1 MRRREFITL
10 LGGASAAWPLAA
22 IAQQDGRVRR
32 IGFLFYT
39 VENDPAQQANL
50 NVLRETLAKLG
61 WIEGRNL
68 LIDLRWGAGDRGR
81 LESHAR
87 ELVSLAPAVI
97 VADAGAATRAAQRAT
112 QTIPIVY
119 LAGGDPVVVG
129 LLKNIARPEGNVTGF
144 KGVQPSLAGKWLEL
158 LKEAAPHVTRVAV
171 LYNSELLS
179 TQMRS
184 AYASVIATAG
194 SALSVQTSDTPVRDP
209 FTIVRAIDAFATEPN
224 GGLIV
229 LPTTTVG
236 ANSDTI
242 FRLTEQYRLPTIYGT
257 NRGLVEAGG
266 LMFYGADAAERTR
279 SAASYVDRLL
289 RGAKVSE
296 LPAQFPTKFELVI
309 NLKTAKAIGLQIP
322 GTLIARADEV
332 IE

>member
-1 MRRREFITL
+1 VAR
-10 LGGASAAWPLAA
+10 
-22 IAQQDGRVRR
+22 AQQAERVRR
-32 IGFLFYT
+32 VGVLIAGT
-39 VENDPAQQANL
+39 QNDRRRQVDVAA
-50 NVLRETLAKLG
+50 LREGLAKLG

-68 LIDLRWGAGDRGR
+68 RIDLRWGAGDVG
-81 LESHAR
+81 LLDTQAR

-119 LAGGDPVVVG
+119 LVGGDPVVVG
-129 LLKNIARPEGNVTGF
+129 LVRDIARPEGNVTGF
-144 KGVQPSLAGKWLEL
+144 YGVQPSLAGKWLEL

-184 AYASVIATAG
+184 AYMSAIAAAG
-194 SALSVQTSDTPVRDP
+194 SALSIEVSDTPVRDP
-209 FTIVRAIDAFATEPN
+209 FTIVRAIDAFATEAN

-236 ANSDTI
+236 SNRDTI
-242 FRLTEQYRLPTIYGT
+242 FRLTEQHRLPTIYST
-257 NRGLVEAGG
+257 NRGLIEAGG
-266 LMFYGADAAERTR
+266 LMFYGSDEADRARG
-279 SAASYVDRLL
+279 AASYVDCLL

-296 LPAQFPTKFELVI
+296 S
-309 NLKTAKAIGLQIP
+309 
-322 GTLIARADEV
+322 ARAVSHKVRAGDQPQDRQRPRPHHPGNAV
-332 IE
+332 GHG

>member
-1 MRRREFITL
+1 MKRREFIAG
-10 LGGASAAWPLAA
+10 LGSAAAWPVVAR
-22 IAQQDGRVRR
+22 AQQDGGVRR
-32 IGFLFYT
+32 IGLLINA
-39 VENDPAQQANL
+39 VENELAQQADL

-68 LIDLRWGAGDRGR
+68 GIDLRWGAGDLGR
-81 LESHAR
+81 LETQAR

-119 LAGGDPVVVG
+119 LVGGDPVIVG
-129 LLKNIARPEGNVTGF
+129 LVRDIARPEGNVTGF
-144 KGVQPSLAGKWLEL
+144 YGVQPSLAGKWLQL

-171 LYNSELLS
+171 LYTELLS

-184 AYASVIATAG
+184 AYMSAIAAAG
-194 SALSVQTSDTPVRDP
+194 SALSVQVSDTPVRDP

-229 LPTTTVG
+229 LPTTTTVG
-236 ANSDTI
+236 ANRDTI
-242 FRLTEQYRLPTIYGT
+242 LHLTEQYRLPTIYST
-257 NRGLVEAGG
+257 RRGLIEAGG
-266 LMFYGADAAERTR
+266 LISYGAVAADRVR

-289 RGAKVSE
+289 RGAKVSD
-296 LPAQFPTKFELVI
+296 LPVQFPTKFELVI
-309 NLKTAKAIGLQIP
+309 NLKTAKALGLTVPPSI
-322 GTLIARADEV
+322 LLRADEV
-332 IE
+332 IQ

>member
-1 MRRREFITL
+1 MRRREFIAG
-10 LGGASAAWPLAA
+10 LGSAAVWPVVAH
-22 IAQQDGRVRR
+22 AQQDGRVRR
-32 IGFLFYT
+32 IGLLIYT
-39 VENDPAQQANL
+39 VENDPAQQADL

-68 LIDLRWGAGDRGR
+68 RIDLRWGAGDLGR
-81 LESHAR
+81 LETQAR

-97 VADAGAATRAAQRAT
+97 VTDAGVATRAVQRAT

-129 LLKNIARPEGNVTGF
+129 LVRDIALPEGNVTGF
-144 KGVQPSLAGKWLEL
+144 YGVQPSLAGKWLEL

-179 TQMRS
+179 TRMRS
-184 AYASVIATAG
+184 AYMSVIAAAG
-194 SALSVQTSDTPVRDP
+194 SALSIQVSDTPVRDP

-229 LPTTTVG
+229 LPATTVG
-236 ANSDTI
+236 ANRDTI
-242 FRLTEQYRLPTIYGT
+242 LRLTEQHRLPTIYST
-257 NRGLVEAGG
+257 NRGLIEAGG
-266 LMFYGADAAERTR
+266 LMSYGADAADRVR

-289 RGAKVSE
+289 RGAKVSD
-296 LPAQFPTKFELVI
+296 LPLQFPTKFELVI
-309 NLKTAKAIGLQIP
+309 NLKTAKAIGLKIP
-322 GTLIARADEV
+322 GTLVARADEV

>member
-1 MRRREFITL
+1 M
-10 LGGASAAWPLAA
+10 
-22 IAQQDGRVRR
+22 
-32 IGFLFYT
+32 YT
-39 VENDPAQQANL
+39 VEDDLAQQADL

-68 LIDLRWGAGDRGR
+68 RIDLRWGAGDLAR
-81 LESHAR
+81 LETHAR

-119 LAGGDPVVVG
+119 LVGGDPVVVG
-129 LLKNIARPEGNVTGF
+129 LLKDIARPEGNVTGF
-144 KGVQPSLAGKWLEL
+144 YGVQPSLAGKWLEL

-171 LYNSELLS
+171 LYNSELLA
-179 TQMRS
+179 TQMQS
-184 AYASVIATAG
+184 AYMSVVAAAG
-194 SALSVQTSDTPVRDP
+194 RALSIQVSDTPVRDP
-209 FTIVRAIDAFATEPN
+209 FTIMRAIGAFTTEPN

-236 ANSDTI
+236 ANRDTI
-242 FRLTEQYRLPTIYGT
+242 LRLTEQHRLPTIYGT

-266 LMFYGADAAERTR
+266 LMFYGSVAADRTR

-289 RGAKVSE
+289 RGAKVSD
-296 LPAQFPTKFELVI
+296 LPVQFPTKFELVV
-309 NLKTAKAIGLQIP
+309 NLKAAMAIGLTIP
-322 GTLIARADEV
+322 ESLLFRADEV
-332 IE
+332 IR